1 MPTRISPLKYP
12 PFSLSL
18 NDFLLCSSFT
28 LTDQDSHFTSIYAYS
43 ISLTLFS
50 PPPICC
56 LLPTDNDSLIGSTVS
71 HSSAKVIFYGDTL
84 VCQNFGD

>member
-56 LLPTDNDSLIGSTVS
+56 LLPTVS